1 MSIPHGSLDLQDHMV
16 YCDPAIQL
24 SFPGMRHPENATG
37 CWEEM
42 TLISSAFWPRNAWMS
57 GISHIMAPQYL
68 DKFFK
73 LFLYFI

>member
-1 MSIPHGSLDLQDHMV
+1 MVPLIYKIIWSIVILRSN
-16 YCDPAIQL
+16 YR
-24 SFPGMRHPENATG
+24 FRRMRYPENATG

-68 DKFFK
+68 DKFSK

>member
-1 MSIPHGSLDLQDHMV
+1 MVHLIHKIIWSIVILR
-16 YCDPAIQL
+16 YNYR
-24 SFPGMRHPENATG
+24 FRRMRYPENVTG

-57 GISHIMAPQYL
+57 GISHIMAPQHL
-68 DKFFK
+68 DKSFK

>member
-1 MSIPHGSLDLQDHMV
+1 MVHLIHKIIWSIVILR
-16 YCDPAIQL
+16 YNYR
-24 SFPGMRHPENATG
+24 FRRMRYPENATE

-42 TLISSAFWPRNAWMS
+42 TLISSVFWPRNAWMS

-68 DKFFK
+68 DKSFK